1 MIPRPT
7 DPMHDPLDLIDAAPE
22 IPACDGCQGEPA
34 GQTLALD
41 NWQQHMAE
49 RRKQQEYMSRAL
61 QKPVTELIMNKS
73 ENYRRIQ
80 EERHLIDRSL
90 PRMLNGKGYRVG
102 SEFWNQPRH
111 MGDEL
116 CGITMTLTQ
125 TEQGYPEPLARIGQP
140 LCVRSETGSVSP
152 SRHHTW
158 EKSSYLQ
165 RRRED
170 LKSVLKDLDLS
181 QPDFDGLEVLG
192 SGFPL
197 TSVSVEHYPLTEE
210 MEDEN
215 EKENTDPL
223 QDYPDVMMEP
233 ILGPSLLIG
242 GKRAQ
247 WTGNASSH
255 EGEVGITARL
265 TFEALAEMPATSSLD
280 VTNNGS
286 ASVYFSWKRL
296 PHVVS
301 FEDIQGGQKTQ
312 RFYFDTGSGV
322 ILPGDKQQFL
332 FTFKSPNAGIFSETW
347 ELSTH
352 PTLLGGAGIQVTL
365 RGIAL
370 HDDRT
375 AEMRQTI
382 QVVLSAKLEDQA
394 WQEEALA
401 EMNRLVLEMSR
412 PPYRPRADLLHH
424 VGLQLWRE
432 TIDGMDTQAASLRH
446 LLGITEGDT
455 WALDLQDDIYGDWE
469 NKRLSLASSADNS
482 RGTKLKKGSTQK
494 EDKKGAVMKEKE
506 EKKPAGKPG
515 AKERQLEER
524 PPSKKGKQKEEKKAI
539 RGPMAVGK
547 EATSS
552 SDSFDSERSDGSP
565 VDPVLQDTYRRELH
579 IRVVK
584 MTTSALRRQV
594 KNIVHNYSEA
604 EIKVREATSNDPWGP
619 SSSLMSEIADL
630 TFNMV
635 AFTEVMGMIWKRL
648 NDHGKNWRHVYKALT
663 LLDYLIKTGSD
674 KVTQQCKENLVT
686 IQTLRDFQ
694 YIDRDGKDQ
703 GINVREKAKQ
713 LVALI
718 RDEERLRQERGHA
731 LKTKERMSTMAMS
744 IGGGGGSG
752 GHTSYPSRRSSQPTM
767 SSLYGEEF
775 GRSRGSP
782 SSYNSSSSSPRF
794 ISELEQ
800 SRPQTTG
807 EEELQLQLALA
818 MSREECG
825 KGSVEVD
832 EDTQLQIAL
841 SLSKEQHKKS
851 SLIDLVDVFGPVSSS
866 SASGD
871 PWDVPSTKGLDL
883 ISDPWT
889 NSQKVSSPALSLSAP
904 DPWAIDGRKGNRYP
918 LISSKYDNGIMWCF
932 LGGSII
938 DPFAKLPDLKEEGND
953 KDADS
958 VQSEQYFDEPGP
970 LRSLDRPAVFEE
982 MLDTDVRNCRTPE
995 SFLDPSAASLVNL
1008 ESLIPT
1014 SGSLAAKNKNPFL
1027 SGLAAPSASN
1037 PFQSERPRLT
1047 LNQMR
1052 TPSSSLQPGSMS
1064 YSASLPLPLSSL
1076 PAAMI
1081 IPSSFTQ
1088 LPAPGVAGFNAPL
1101 NSRGAPLV
1109 PLGGTPPSQ
1118 QMLGGYGQNPFL

>member
-1 MIPRPT
+1 MGGGSFTGQPRVIHQSLVHGVHVEVILGGRLEVVGGLSGEGLQHFFSAHGPLGCLPVHLISTHHARDMRAPVGFHGFAFSLVDLVEKGADLFKRLAVIEAEDQQKDVTCEEGQMAQDNKLSGVYNVFPSVWEEQPRSSTIKGDEIQALEIRDKDLEELHAPRPPKENQKPAGVTRFVVRKSKPKEEKRTVHLTVARPAPEDAAVQTLDYTGACGVRFDSQGRLLVHSFLGTVEDLRKEAARRGDTELLQMIPRPT

-382 QVVLSAKLEDQA
+382 QQELETKETQKIVGNILDGILDGVRTPERPSTPADAYLTEEDIFHQQNPELHFVHSAVEGLKNLWNQWLQPAEWDLNARSFREVVLSAKLEDQA

-455 WALDLQDDIYGDWE
+455 WALDLQDDIY
-469 NKRLSLASSADNS
+469 NS

-579 IRVVK
+579 IRVNELLESMVENMSDLFEEVK
-584 MTTSALRRQV
+584 S
-594 KNIVHNYSEA
+594 SE
-604 EIKVREATSNDPWGP
+604 P
-619 SSSLMSEIADL
+619 
-630 TFNMV
+630 
-635 AFTEVMGMIWKRL
+635 
-648 NDHGKNWRHVYKALT
+648 
-663 LLDYLIKTGSD
+663 
-674 KVTQQCKENLVT
+674 
-686 IQTLRDFQ
+686 
-694 YIDRDGKDQ
+694 
-703 GINVREKAKQ
+703 
-713 LVALI
+713 
-718 RDEERLRQERGHA
+718 
-731 LKTKERMSTMAMS
+731 
-744 IGGGGGSG
+744 SG
-752 GHTSYPSRRSSQPTM
+752 G
-767 SSLYGEEF
+767 
-775 GRSRGSP
+775 
-782 SSYNSSSSSPRF
+782 
-794 ISELEQ
+794 I
-800 SRPQTTG
+800 
-807 EEELQLQLALA
+807 
-818 MSREECG
+818 
-825 KGSVEVD
+825 
-832 EDTQLQIAL
+832 
-841 SLSKEQHKKS
+841 
-851 SLIDLVDVFGPVSSS
+851 
-866 SASGD
+866 
-871 PWDVPSTKGLDL
+871 
-883 ISDPWT
+883 
-889 NSQKVSSPALSLSAP
+889 
-904 DPWAIDGRKGNRYP
+904 
-918 LISSKYDNGIMWCF
+918 
-932 LGGSII
+932 
-938 DPFAKLPDLKEEGND
+938 LK
-953 KDADS
+953 
-958 VQSEQYFDEPGP
+958 
-970 LRSLDRPAVFEE
+970 
-982 MLDTDVRNCRTPE
+982 
-995 SFLDPSAASLVNL
+995 
-1008 ESLIPT
+1008 
-1014 SGSLAAKNKNPFL
+1014 
-1027 SGLAAPSASN
+1027 
-1037 PFQSERPRLT
+1037 
-1047 LNQMR
+1047 
-1052 TPSSSLQPGSMS
+1052 
-1064 YSASLPLPLSSL
+1064 
-1076 PAAMI
+1076 
-1081 IPSSFTQ
+1081 
-1088 LPAPGVAGFNAPL
+1088 
-1101 NSRGAPLV
+1101 
-1109 PLGGTPPSQ
+1109 
-1118 QMLGGYGQNPFL
+1118 

>member
-1 MIPRPT
+1 
-7 DPMHDPLDLIDAAPE
+7 
-22 IPACDGCQGEPA
+22 
-34 GQTLALD
+34 
-41 NWQQHMAE
+41 
-49 RRKQQEYMSRAL
+49 
-61 QKPVTELIMNKS
+61 
-73 ENYRRIQ
+73 
-80 EERHLIDRSL
+80 
-90 PRMLNGKGYRVG
+90 
-102 SEFWNQPRH
+102 
-111 MGDEL
+111 
-116 CGITMTLTQ
+116 
-125 TEQGYPEPLARIGQP
+125 
-140 LCVRSETGSVSP
+140 
-152 SRHHTW
+152 
-158 EKSSYLQ
+158 
-165 RRRED
+165 
-170 LKSVLKDLDLS
+170 
-181 QPDFDGLEVLG
+181 
-192 SGFPL
+192 
-197 TSVSVEHYPLTEE
+197 
-210 MEDEN
+210 
-215 EKENTDPL
+215 
-223 QDYPDVMMEP
+223 
-233 ILGPSLLIG
+233 
-242 GKRAQ
+242 
-247 WTGNASSH
+247 
-255 EGEVGITARL
+255 
-265 TFEALAEMPATSSLD
+265 
-280 VTNNGS
+280 
-286 ASVYFSWKRL
+286 
-296 PHVVS
+296 
-301 FEDIQGGQKTQ
+301 
-312 RFYFDTGSGV
+312 
-322 ILPGDKQQFL
+322 
-332 FTFKSPNAGIFSETW
+332 
-347 ELSTH
+347 
-352 PTLLGGAGIQVTL
+352 
-365 RGIAL
+365 
-370 HDDRT
+370 
-375 AEMRQTI
+375 
-382 QVVLSAKLEDQA
+382 
-394 WQEEALA
+394 
-401 EMNRLVLEMSR
+401 
-412 PPYRPRADLLHH
+412 
-424 VGLQLWRE
+424 
-432 TIDGMDTQAASLRH
+432 
-446 LLGITEGDT
+446 
-455 WALDLQDDIYGDWE
+455 
-469 NKRLSLASSADNS
+469 
-482 RGTKLKKGSTQK
+482 
-494 EDKKGAVMKEKE
+494 
-506 EKKPAGKPG
+506 
-515 AKERQLEER
+515 
-524 PPSKKGKQKEEKKAI
+524 
-539 RGPMAVGK
+539 
-547 EATSS
+547 
-552 SDSFDSERSDGSP
+552 
-565 VDPVLQDTYRRELH
+565 
-579 IRVVK
+579 

-825 KGSVEVD
+825 KPQGSVEVD

-841 SLSKEQHKKS
+841 SLSKEQHKKEVSSRQKDDRHLQKALEESQLDGGES

-904 DPWAIDGRKGNRYP
+904 DPWAIDGGANE
-918 LISSKYDNGIMWCF
+918 SSSMASSWPVSIPAVPTAPPQSLPSKSWSFSPSSSAPWHSAGGVASPASSDPWKSPAH
-932 LGGSII
+932 LPGGSII